1 MVVLGKGALL
11 SASDVAGR
19 LIRVASVPQQCF
31 ITPLYDFPLKTLVS
45 STLFTPR
52 SSPNIHPTV
61 PDLETVLRL
70 YVTSFELSRCYFIL
84 DAR

>member
-19 LIRVASVPQQCF
+19 LIRVASVPHQCF

-45 STLFTPR
+45 STLSTPR
-52 SSPNIHPTV
+52 YSSPNIHPTV

-70 YVTSFELSRCYFIL
+70 PFLCHLV
-84 DAR
+84 